1 MDAIAAF
8 DLTKE
13 YGGTPALLGL
23 NLQIPQGE
31 AFACVGEKG
40 CGKTTL
46 VRLLSGLTRPTAGEC
61 TVLGLSP
68 AHEPQKLHTVAG
80 TVLGHAKLYT
90 DMTLYENLRF
100 FAGLH
105 GMDDNDSL
113 ERSSFLLH
121 KLDIWEAR
129 DMVVEDLP
137 TGVLRRASLARALM
151 HRPQVLL
158 VDEPSG
164 GLDLEAADA
173 IRELLSCVGEEEGV
187 TLFLCSSNMAF
198 AQVLC
203 HGFAI
208 LRQGMLLA
216 RGSLETLRKGAGV
229 GFRARLRLTE
239 NSPAP
244 VGFLR
249 VEDAWEKEIE
259 SREDM
264 PKIITQ
270 AIQDGLQLYEAQLVQ
285 PTLREIYAAWLE
297 GGRKKVTQEDGTT
310 DEVPD
315 ETPEDGELW
324 MEEPSEGVSEEEFYG
339 EEDSGE
345 VPDGED
351 ASGESAE
358 EELPGE
364 GTPGEEI

>member
-13 YGGTPALLGL
+13 YGGQLALSGL
-23 NLQIPQGE
+23 NLQVPQGE

-46 VRLLSGLTRPTAGEC
+46 IRLLSGLTRPTSGEC

-68 AHEPQKLHTVAG
+68 AHEPQKLHTLSG
-80 TVLGHAKLYT
+80 TLLGHAKLYT

-105 GMDDNDSL
+105 GFDDNDAL

-129 DMVVEDLP
+129 DMLVKDLT

-151 HRPQVLL
+151 HRPQMLL

-173 IRELLSCVGEEEGV
+173 IQELLSCVGAEEGV
-187 TLFLCSSNMAF
+187 TLFLCSSNMDF

-203 HGFAI
+203 EGFAI

-216 RGSLETLRKGAGV
+216 RGSLETLRQGAGV
-229 GFRARLRLTE
+229 GFRARLRLSE
-239 NSPAP
+239 ESPAP
-244 VGFLR
+244 VGFSR
-249 VEDAWEKEIE
+249 VGDAWEREIE

-270 AIQDGLQLYEAQLVQ
+270 AVENGLQLYEAQLVQ
-285 PTLREIYAAWLE
+285 PTLKEIYTAWLE
-297 GGRKKVTQEDGTT
+297 GGRKKVTEEDGTSN
-310 DEVPD
+310 EA
-315 ETPEDGELW
+315 PEDGELW
-324 MEEPSEGVSEEEFYG
+324 
-339 EEDSGE
+339 
-345 VPDGED
+345 
-351 ASGESAE
+351 E
-358 EELPGE
+358 EELPEGASEEELDGEESFGEESGGEDESGTAPEEEFAGE
-364 GTPGEEI
+364 GTPSEEV